1 MNRRLPALLTALAL
15 AGSLGTFST
24 RAASSPSLAWEE
36 GDGRGEIFLAL
47 EDLDGSG
54 VYAAQLELTLDG
66 SWPEADFIPANRDLY
81 SVCQAADGGDSTR
94 LTVCLT
100 SRNSPLGSQERL
112 FLGTL
117 DLGGRGSGE
126 DVLPAS
132 ADLTLL
138 GRGLNRIEDL
148 SGRTDLRERSG
159 VTGWGEDAPDEEED
173 GERYR
178 INIPRTE
185 GGTVRAGASRAEEGE
200 RITLTVSADG
210 GWELGSLEVFDRK
223 DRSVE
228 LRERSEGT
236 YTFRM
241 PASDVEV
248 EAGFVRTEESPPP
261 APDVPG
267 NLPFADVR
275 ESDWYRSAVAYVYE
289 QGLMNGITADRFGPD
304 EPTTRGMIV
313 TIFHRLEGS
322 PEAPAPAFPDVR
334 ADFYY
339 AQPIA
344 WAEANGIVT
353 GYEDGTF
360 GPEDNITREQLA
372 AILYRFA
379 RYKGWDTGA
388 GVSLDRFPDAARIS
402 PYAVQPIAW
411 AVGEGLIS
419 GMANGTM
426 SPGGT
431 ATRAEAA
438 TILMRLEALARRM
451 E

>member
-15 AGSLGTFST
+15 AGSLGTFSA

-81 SVCQAADGGDSTR
+81 SVCQAADDGDSTR

-148 SGRTDLRERSG
+148 SGQTDLRERSG

-178 INIPRTE
+178 INLPRTE
-185 GGTVRAGASRAEEGE
+185 GGTVRADASRAEEGE
-200 RITLTVSADG
+200 RVTLTVSADS
-210 GWELGSLEVFDRK
+210 GWELESLEVFDRK
-223 DRSVE
+223 DRPVE

-248 EAGFVRTEESPPP
+248 EASFVRTGEEEPP

-344 WAEANGIVT
+344 WAAANGIVT
-353 GYEDGTF
+353 GYEDRTF

-388 GVSLDRFPDAARIS
+388 GVSLERFPDAGRIS

-451 E
+451 A

>member
-15 AGSLGTFST
+15 AGSLGTFSA

-81 SVCQAADGGDSTR
+81 SVCQAVDGGDSTR

-159 VTGWGEDAPDEEED
+159 VADWGEDASDEEED

-185 GGTVRAGASRAEEGE
+185 GGTVRADASRAEEGE
-200 RITLTVSADG
+200 RVTLTVSADG
-210 GWELGSLEVFDRK
+210 GWELESLEVFDRK
-223 DRSVE
+223 DRPVE
-228 LRERSEGT
+228 LREQSEGT

-248 EAGFVRTEESPPP
+248 EASFVRTEAEEPP
-261 APDVPG
+261 APDAPSI
-267 NLPFADVR
+267 LPFADVR

-411 AVGEGLIS
+411 AVDEGLIS

>member
-1 MNRRLPALLTALAL
+1 MNRRLPTLLTALAL
-15 AGSLGTFST
+15 AGSLGTFSA

-81 SVCQAADGGDSTR
+81 SVCQAVDGGDSTR

-159 VTGWGEDAPDEEED
+159 VTDWGEDAPDEED

-178 INIPRTE
+178 INLPRTE
-185 GGTVRAGASRAEEGE
+185 GGTVRADASRAEEGE
-200 RITLTVSADG
+200 RVTLTVSADS
-210 GWELGSLEVFDRK
+210 GWELESLEVFDRK
-223 DRSVE
+223 DRPVE

-236 YTFRM
+236 YTFQM

-248 EAGFVRTEESPPP
+248 EVSFVRTEEEPP

-438 TILMRLEALARRM
+438 TILMRLEALARRVG
-451 E
+451 

>member
-81 SVCQAADGGDSTR
+81 SVCQAADDGDSTR

-159 VTGWGEDAPDEEED
+159 VTGWGGDAPDEEED

-200 RITLTVSADG
+200 RVTLTVSADG
-210 GWELGSLEVFDRK
+210 GWELESLEVFDRK

-248 EAGFVRTEESPPP
+248 EAGFVRTEAEEPP

-411 AVGEGLIS
+411 AVDEGLIS

>member
-15 AGSLGTFST
+15 AGSLGTFSA

-81 SVCQAADGGDSTR
+81 SVCQAVDGGDSTR

-159 VTGWGEDAPDEEED
+159 VADWGGDASDEEED

-178 INIPRTE
+178 INLPRTE

-200 RITLTVSADG
+200 RVTLTVSADG
-210 GWELGSLEVFDRK
+210 GWELESLEVFDRK

-248 EAGFVRTEESPPP
+248 EAGFVRTEAEEPP

-411 AVGEGLIS
+411 AVDEGLIS

>member
-15 AGSLGTFST
+15 AGSLGTFSA

-81 SVCQAADGGDSTR
+81 SVCQAVDGGDSTR

-148 SGRTDLRERSG
+148 SGQTDLRERSG
-159 VTGWGEDAPDEEED
+159 VADWGGDASDEEED

-178 INIPRTE
+178 INLPRTE

-200 RITLTVSADG
+200 RVTLTVSADG
-210 GWELGSLEVFDRK
+210 GWELESLEVFDRK

-248 EAGFVRTEESPPP
+248 EAGFVRTEAEEPP

-411 AVGEGLIS
+411 AVDEGLIS

>member
-15 AGSLGTFST
+15 AGSLGTFSA

-66 SWPEADFIPANRDLY
+66 SWPEADFIPASRDLY

-148 SGRTDLRERSG
+148 SGQTDLRERSG

-185 GGTVRAGASRAEEGE
+185 GGTVRADASRAEEGE
-200 RITLTVSADG
+200 RVTLTVSADS
-210 GWELGSLEVFDRK
+210 GWELESLEVFDRK
-223 DRSVE
+223 DRPVE

-248 EAGFVRTEESPPP
+248 EVSFVRTEEEPPP

-388 GVSLDRFPDAARIS
+388 GVSLERFPDAGRIS

-451 E
+451 A

>member
-15 AGSLGTFST
+15 AGSLGTFSA
-24 RAASSPSLAWEE
+24 RAASSPSRAWEE
-36 GDGRGEIFLAL
+36 GDDRGEIFLAL

-81 SVCQAADGGDSTR
+81 SVCQAVDGGDSTR

-159 VTGWGEDAPDEEED
+159 VADWGEDAPDEEED

-185 GGTVRAGASRAEEGE
+185 GGTVRADASRAEEGE
-200 RITLTVSADG
+200 RVTLTVSADG
-210 GWELGSLEVFDRK
+210 GWELESLEVFDRK
-223 DRSVE
+223 DRPVE

-248 EAGFVRTEESPPP
+248 EVSFVRTEESPPP

-388 GVSLDRFPDAARIS
+388 GVSLERFPDAGRIS

-438 TILMRLEALARRM
+438 TILMRLEALARRVG
-451 E
+451 

>member
-15 AGSLGTFST
+15 AGSLGTFSA

-81 SVCQAADGGDSTR
+81 SVCQAVDGGDSTR

-185 GGTVRAGASRAEEGE
+185 GGTVRADASRAEEGE
-200 RITLTVSADG
+200 RVTLTVSADS
-210 GWELGSLEVFDRK
+210 GWELENLEVFDRK
-223 DRSVE
+223 DRPVE
-228 LRERSEGT
+228 LRERSEET
-236 YTFRM
+236 YTFQM

-248 EAGFVRTEESPPP
+248 EVSFVRTEEEPPP
-261 APDVPG
+261 APGVPG

-334 ADFYY
+334 EDFYY

-388 GVSLDRFPDAARIS
+388 GVSLERFPDAGRIS

-451 E
+451 A

>member
-66 SWPEADFIPANRDLY
+66 SWPEADFIPASRDLY
-81 SVCQAADGGDSTR
+81 SVCQAVDGGDSTR

-159 VTGWGEDAPDEEED
+159 VTGWGEDAPDEEEG

-178 INIPRTE
+178 INLPRTE
-185 GGTVRAGASRAEEGE
+185 GGTVRAGVSRAEEGE
-200 RITLTVSADG
+200 RVTLTVSADG
-210 GWELGSLEVFDRK
+210 GWELESLEVFDRK
-223 DRSVE
+223 DRPVE

-248 EAGFVRTEESPPP
+248 EAGFVRTEAEEPP

-411 AVGEGLIS
+411 AVDEGLIS

>member
-81 SVCQAADGGDSTR
+81 SVCQAADDGDSTR

-178 INIPRTE
+178 INLPRTE
-185 GGTVRAGASRAEEGE
+185 GGTVRAGASRAEGGE
-200 RITLTVSADG
+200 RVTLTVSADG
-210 GWELGSLEVFDRK
+210 GWELESLEVFDRK

-248 EAGFVRTEESPPP
+248 EASFVRTEESPPP

-339 AQPIA
+339 AQPIS